1 MQEPLVAYIS
11 SLSSWS
17 KASCWAL
24 LIISEETMCTQL
36 KLPLNSY
43 DPNITKPGLKLN
55 TSYLIQ
61 NHIAYNTA
69 VASLNKK
76 QLNKHG
82 LGKAGGGR

>member
-1 MQEPLVAYIS
+1 
-11 SLSSWS
+11 
-17 KASCWAL
+17 
-24 LIISEETMCTQL
+24 MCTQL

-82 LGKAGGGR
+82 LGKAGGGGDLNLLVQVINLPPSISIQ